1 MAQFVDVP
9 TFFKRVYLVDLS
21 PSLCRVAEDRFA
33 RLGWK
38 NVRVVCEDARRFRLD
53 LRESSDSSSPLR
65 DEKVVLRVSKQ
76 KADLVTMSYSLSMIP
91 EFYAVLDSLSGMLS
105 GNAVIGV
112 SDFYVQS
119 EVDYH
124 SRNYIGGEI
133 NRHCMWISRIFW
145 RTWFE
150 ADRVNLDGARR
161 DYLEYRFGTIS
172 SFNARCHMFGL
183 RIPYYVWIGCSK
195 DDGSSQQRLAR
206 LNAAATESPFISALD
221 RHNESIHLA
230 EVRSKAYECA
240 VVNLSASLPLPSTWY
255 QTHHWRLHYD
265 DQLEKHRQFKDEY
278 IYAFTWEDACVD
290 ARLLRIQDD
299 DVIVAITSAGDNI
312 LAYALDRPKRI
323 HAVDLKCVAL
333 PFSLTTKLAPA
344 NSFPAPRKTTSSS

>member
-1 MAQFVDVP
+1 MGRFVDVP
-9 TFFKRVYLVDLS
+9 SFFKNVYLVDLS

-38 NVRVVCEDARRFRLD
+38 NVKVVCEDARRFRLD
-53 LRESSDSSSPLR
+53 AHQGKGCLITAQ
-65 DEKVVLRVSKQ
+65 DEKEILHASTT
-76 KADLVTMSYSLSMIP
+76 KADLITMSYSLSMIP
-91 EFYAVLDSLSGMLS
+91 EFYAVLDTLSGTLS
-105 GNAVIGV
+105 DNGVIGV
-112 SDFYVQS
+112 ADFYVQS

-133 NRHCMWISRIFW
+133 NRHCMWLSRVFW
-145 RTWFE
+145 RAWFE

-195 DDGSSQQRLAR
+195 DDGFSQQRLAK

-221 RHNESIHLA
+221 RHSQLTQQADQTSSI
-230 EVRSKAYECA
+230 EIRSKVYESA

-255 QTHHWRLHYD
+255 QTHDWRLHYD
-265 DQLEKHRQFKDEY
+265 DQDEKHKQFNDEY
-278 IYAFTWEDACVD
+278 IYAFNWEDARVD
-290 ARLLRIQDD
+290 TRLLKIQED
-299 DVIVAITSAGDNI
+299 DVVLAITSAGDNI
-312 LAYALDRPKRI
+312 LAYALERPKRI
-323 HAVDLKCVAL
+323 HAIDLK
-333 PFSLTTKLAPA
+333 
-344 NSFPAPRKTTSSS
+344 